1 MVQVGLDYTL
11 FIQILQFFI
20 IVFLVNIFIVKPL
33 YSTMIRRN
41 DKVAYLLERAK
52 AAGEAVE
59 AKKTE
64 YEAKLAAVRQEIYEY
79 QNTLRADAA
88 RKAADIIERAKSAAA
103 GDIDKAVK
111 DIEREITRARDK
123 LKNDLKALSEQIV
136 LAVLK

>member
-1 MVQVGLDYTL
+1 
-11 FIQILQFFI
+11 
-20 IVFLVNIFIVKPL
+20 
-33 YSTMIRRN
+33 MIRRN

-88 RKAADIIERAKSAAA
+88 HKAADITERAKSAAA